1 MRSRAE
7 DTVPTPATAIQHN
20 AVDRVPQHSEQ
31 DLAGRRNIGAR
42 HPLPHRGSPPDLHW
56 NIADTARTLEMSALV
71 VGATDSAAPADSRYS
86 PLIIQQISIP

>member
-20 AVDRVPQHSEQ
+20 AVDRVPQYSEQ

-42 HPLPHRGSPPDLHW
+42 HPLPHRGSPPELPGRF
-56 NIADTARTLEMSALV
+56 AAPARARAVGALGG
-71 VGATDSAAPADSRYS
+71 GATDSAAPAGSRYS

>member
-31 DLAGRRNIGAR
+31 HLAGKRNIGAR
-42 HPLPHRGSPPDLHW
+42 HPLPHRESPTPHW
-56 NIADTARTLEMSALV
+56 NIADTVRTQEMSALV